1 LCGKRKSALPLSFLY
16 SFCLFIAVKRMNN
29 LQKKKK
35 EKAKATPQEMAVAGV
50 SS

>member
-1 LCGKRKSALPLSFLY
+1 MK
-16 SFCLFIAVKRMNN
+16 N
-29 LQKKKK
+29 LQKKK